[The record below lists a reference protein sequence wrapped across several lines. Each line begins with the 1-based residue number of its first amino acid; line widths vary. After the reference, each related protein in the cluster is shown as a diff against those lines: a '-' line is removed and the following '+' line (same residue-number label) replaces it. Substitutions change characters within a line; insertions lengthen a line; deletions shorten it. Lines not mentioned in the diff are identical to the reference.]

1 MYFLS
6 TFTLWLC
13 CNSIIYMTHA
23 TSTAKS
29 IISLPQS
36 SSPVKPRSSADSNPT
51 PNPDPTCTQP
61 LTAANTAVAPILRGN
76 RLVPAPYRLPDSFIY
91 PHILFVFT
99 DFNLRL
105 PRAAWATFCLDQCVA
120 FAGNRTCRSFEVD
133 QGAPYP
139 PAPEGQSQDKRW
151 WCEGFD
157 VPLSA
162 DLFVPNPVPNSYERI
177 LGVNRLCGGD
187 GTVRDY

>member
-1 MYFLS
+1 MYLP
-6 TFTLWLC
+6 TTLTLWLC
-13 CNSIIYMTHA
+13 CGIYMTQA
-23 TSTAKS
+23 TYTSKSTS
-29 IISLPQS
+29 QRQS
-36 SSPVKPRSSADSNPT
+36 SSLVDRPSSADSKPI
-51 PNPDPTCTQP
+51 PTCTQP
-61 LTAANTAVAPILRGN
+61 LTAANTAVTPILPGS

-105 PRAAWATFCLDQCVA
+105 PRAAWATFCLDQCIA

-133 QGAPYP
+133 QGVPYP
-139 PAPEGQSQDKRW
+139 PVPKGQNQDKRW

-162 DLFVPNPVPNSYERI
+162 DLFVPSLIPNSYERV